1 MKKNM
6 RDMKLIL
13 EYLTK
18 AAKNLEICE
27 ATKLKVRDNNLNL
40 LFCNRDGDSLF
51 STVESEDADSS
62 TQRFKDIR
70 IKFLDEYKKL
80 WIIET
85 KLLYKE
91 LGEVLNE
98 KHAMD
103 LDTILSTPEHEP
115 EPVEGEPIPF

>member
-1 MKKNM
+1 MKKDM

-18 AAKNLEICE
+18 AAKNLETCDT
-27 ATKLKVRDNNLNL
+27 TKFKVLENNQHL
-40 LFCNRDGDSLF
+40 LFCDRDGESLF
-51 STVESEDADSS
+51 KVVETNDEDSV
-62 TQRFKDIR
+62 QVFKDIR
-70 IKFLDEYKKL
+70 LKFLDEYKKL
-80 WIIET
+80 WIKQT
-85 KLLYKE
+85 KSLYKE

-98 KHAMD
+98 KHSMD